1 MVRMFRFGF
10 GIVRMPESRLLQ
22 IKYVCRQIIGFV
34 HFFAVGIG
42 YFPMLAGYRFTVFA
56 QNFQLCD
63 SCIIITAVCIQGF
76 DREIPYFLFFTE
88 IDMLPAV
95 AGLKASGIGWSLTR
109 QIKFL
114 IELAMRIGTIAGQ
127 LI

>member
-56 QNFQLCD
+56 QNVQLCD
-63 SCIIITAVCIQGF
+63 SSIIITAECIQGF

-88 IDMLPAV
+88 FDMLPAL
-95 AGLKASGIGWSLTR
+95 AGLNASSTGCFLPRPTN
-109 QIKFL
+109 FL
-114 IELAMRIGTIAGQ
+114 IESAISIGTIT
-127 LI
+127 